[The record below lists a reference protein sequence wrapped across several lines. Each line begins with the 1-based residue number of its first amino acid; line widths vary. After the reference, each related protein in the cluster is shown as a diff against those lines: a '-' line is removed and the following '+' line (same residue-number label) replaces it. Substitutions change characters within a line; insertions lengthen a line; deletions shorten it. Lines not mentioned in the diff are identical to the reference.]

1 MVSTDSRPFPLT
13 LLSQPIAE
21 RLAYFQHIT
30 VPHQKLRR
38 ALTTLL
44 MNIEAPLDLSV
55 FFVVG
60 PAGVGKTTL
69 RRRAEKLLLEGA
81 LPTMSHVSSWLPVAA
96 IEAVPAEKGTFSYK
110 DYYLRV
116 LEALNPLHPQERKEG
131 EDIDLRVN
139 SSLYYYPGF
148 QGKNPDTLRRI
159 LEQAMKRHQL
169 KAFMIDEAQHLV
181 MVAGGKQM
189 LHQMNWLK
197 SMANLTET
205 IHVLFGTYDLLN
217 CCTLSGQ
224 VSRRS
229 DDIHLARYLPEESED
244 IEEFRRVIQTF
255 QEHLPLLEE
264 PNLIQYQDYLLDYS
278 IGCVGILNTWLTKS
292 LRMALAEEA
301 KTLDLQHLQQNE
313 YSSARRKQIQHE
325 AESGEKRWQKQ
336 MTKGRAVKNELT
348 DSTNHKPASASPH
361 PGQRLAKRDP
371 VGANPHAS

>member
-1 MVSTDSRPFPLT
+1 
-13 LLSQPIAE
+13 
-21 RLAYFQHIT
+21 
-30 VPHQKLRR
+30 
-38 ALTTLL
+38 
-44 MNIEAPLDLSV
+44 
-55 FFVVG
+55 
-60 PAGVGKTTL
+60 
-69 RRRAEKLLLEGA
+69 
-81 LPTMSHVSSWLPVAA
+81 MSHVSSWLPVAA

-131 EDIDLRVN
+131 EDIDSQVN

-348 DSTNHKPASASPH
+348 DSTNHKLASASPH